1 MTSFFNSC
9 RIEHGTID
17 MTRDVNADANN
28 PLIQG
33 SQVEGV
39 SLLNNSSGFPPMN
52 KSTIRHSKTFREKKK
67 IAPADATGHA

>member
-1 MTSFFNSC
+1 
-9 RIEHGTID
+9 

-28 PLIQG
+28 PLIQV

-67 IAPADATGHA
+67 IAPADAGHA